1 MTKASEILKKEC
13 CGHLYN
19 AIDGKSDLVKMVE
32 KLERDNEI
40 MNTAL
45 IDIQTLPSARMDESS
60 QVAFIARKACK
71 YG

>member
-1 MTKASEILKKEC
+1 
-13 CGHLYN
+13 
-19 AIDGKSDLVKMVE
+19 MVE

-40 MNTAL
+40 MSKAL
-45 IDIQTLPSARMDESS
+45 IDIQTLPSVREDESS